1 MDSHEVLRAAVD
13 TVGAKKVAHDLKV
26 SSSLVYKWCQEQDES
41 SGARNPLDRIQGIVE
56 CTDSTAPV
64 EWLCRQ
70 AGGYFVP
77 DPAVELSNFDAKYVQ
92 HTQRMLQNFS
102 DLLRVISESML
113 NDGSVDDAE
122 AERIRSEWDRLKAY
136 AETFVSAC
144 EQGLFD
150 GEETEGGC

>member
-1 MDSHEVLRAAVD
+1 MESHEVLRAAVD

-26 SSSLVYKWCQEQDES
+26 SSSLVYKWCQEQDEA
-41 SGARNPLDRIQGIVE
+41 SGARNPLDRIREIVE
-56 CTDSTAPV
+56 CTDSTGPV
-64 EWLCRQ
+64 EWLCRS

-77 DPAVELSNFDAKYVQ
+77 DPAVELNDFDAEYMQ

-113 NDGSVDDAE
+113 NDGSVDRSE
-122 AERIRSEWDRLKAY
+122 ADRIRSEWDRLKGY

-144 EQGLFD
+144 EQGLFGD
-150 GEETEGGC
+150 GDEAKS

>member
-1 MDSHEVLRAAVD
+1 
-13 TVGAKKVAHDLKV
+13 
-26 SSSLVYKWCQEQDES
+26 
-41 SGARNPLDRIQGIVE
+41 
-56 CTDSTAPV
+56 
-64 EWLCRQ
+64 
-70 AGGYFVP
+70 VP